1 MREVYEFLKNCGV
14 YYLATVEGDQPRVR
28 PFGTIEIFENK
39 LYIQTGRK
47 KDVAKQLYANPKAEI
62 VSCKGIEWLR
72 ITCKLIENDDRNI
85 RVKMLEKMPSLRAMY
100 NEDDGNMTMF
110 EIKDAKAIFS
120 SFVAIVDS
128 SADFSDNS

>member
-1 MREVYEFLKNCGV
+1 MTNIERVYNFLNEAQS
-14 YYLATVEGDQPRVR
+14 YSLATVEGDQPRVR
-28 PFGTIEIFENK
+28 IFGTILCYDGK
-39 LYIQTGRK
+39 LYIQTGKK

-85 RVKMLEKMPSLRAMY
+85 RVKMLEKMPSLRDMY

-110 EIKDAKAIFS
+110 EIKDAIATFS
-120 SFVAIVDS
+120 SFVAPSETIKL
-128 SADFSDNS
+128 